1 MAFHSVVQQAGK
13 GACSPL
19 RVPLLWGEI
28 SLKHGSGFAEIIGS
42 PLQLLFSA
50 CTVGMPGYPSL
61 EGLDITGLGY
71 RHTQESVPP

>member
-1 MAFHSVVQQAGK
+1 MAFHSVVQQVGK
-13 GACSPL
+13 GACNPL
-19 RVPLLWGEI
+19 CVPLLWGEI

-61 EGLDITGLGY
+61 GGLRYNWFGL
-71 RHTQESVPP
+71 